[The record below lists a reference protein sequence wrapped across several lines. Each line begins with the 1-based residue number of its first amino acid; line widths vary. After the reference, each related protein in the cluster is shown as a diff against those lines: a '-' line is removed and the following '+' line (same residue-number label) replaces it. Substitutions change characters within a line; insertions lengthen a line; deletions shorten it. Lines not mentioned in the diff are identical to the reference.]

1 MWISVITIDLNAMRA
16 LNVPDLDE
24 LLKNII
30 RKKDELI
37 TKYDTISD
45 FVYGFQA
52 VDNLDAVD
60 PELPSIIVKRTWE
73 TEEIAQ
79 EFSDYVNSLEI
90 PVTSTVEPA

>member
-37 TKYDTISD
+37 TKYDTNSD